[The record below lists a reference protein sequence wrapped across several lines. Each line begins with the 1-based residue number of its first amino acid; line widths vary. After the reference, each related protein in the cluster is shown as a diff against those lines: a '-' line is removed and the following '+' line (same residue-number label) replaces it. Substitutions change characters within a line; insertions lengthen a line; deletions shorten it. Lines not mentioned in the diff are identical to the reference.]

1 MKICQNKHF
10 QSTKEWLH
18 AISSPHFCKKGQFS
32 FHSKS
37 SLLLLLL
44 CVKTIISFV
53 ALFLLSLVQR
63 RSQKDISLSAFA
75 FIYDNNMN
83 CPTSTDE
90 LSFKNAE
97 RDMLQRNI
105 INKHLWWRRWRRWR
119 RCDEI
124 GGREKKESWKWSKKK
139 VTLGSF
145 WQSCD
150 DGFKFHEIAV
160 PQGLKEVTLD
170 TSRHDMYVKRSWVR

>member
-1 MKICQNKHF
+1 MIACYLF
-10 QSTKEWLH
+10 STFLQKGSIFVSLQVVVVVAAFMCENYNFFCRF
-18 AISSPHFCKKGQFS
+18 ISS
-32 FHSKS
+32 
-37 SLLLLLL
+37 
-44 CVKTIISFV
+44 
-53 ALFLLSLVQR
+53 LSL
-63 RSQKDISLSAFA
+63 SFSGDLKKISLSAFA

-105 INKHLWWRRWRRWR
+105 INKHLWWRRWRR
-119 RCDEI
+119 CDEI

-150 DGFKFHEIAV
+150 DGFKFHEIAA